1 MNKTNLINPPI
12 LVTSVDDLQCQSS
25 AYDAQML
32 LESKKQEKENQ
43 LKILQEKENALW
55 RRVLRAAKR
64 EFMKRPPWQTAVIVF
79 FVGCSIV
86 IGLLAL
92 WDTAYN
98 KYDRER
104 AYWKNFVDTKCG
116 VKLSDI
122 DIDPEMAELTRKR
135 CHKYTPYVNQST
147 TRYMVSMF
155 IYTIFEWF
163 WIAFFWLIV
172 HWLFALFIFTCI
184 LIVYYI
190 FQPQIHLII
199 RMPFNLFFPKK
210 NKDE

>member
-1 MNKTNLINPPI
+1 
-12 LVTSVDDLQCQSS
+12 
-25 AYDAQML
+25 
-32 LESKKQEKENQ
+32 
-43 LKILQEKENALW
+43 
-55 RRVLRAAKR
+55 
-64 EFMKRPPWQTAVIVF
+64 MKRPPWQMAVIVF
-79 FVGCSIV
+79 FIVCLIV
-86 IGLLAL
+86 IAPLEL
-92 WDTAYN
+92 WNTAYN

-104 AYWKNFVDTKCG
+104 AHWKNFVDTKCG

-122 DIDPEMAELTRKR
+122 DIDPEMTEMIRKR
-135 CHKYTPYVNQST
+135 CHKYTPYVNQNT
-147 TRYMVSMF
+147 TQYMVSMF

-163 WIAFFWLIV
+163 WIACFWLLV

-184 LIVYYI
+184 LIIYYI